1 MAGWTTTIAN
11 HGVVVSAVVAVLTHS
26 PSGLWKCKVP
36 PKDPCTFE
44 IENVPA
50 AEVQTVE
57 AELVEREKDL
67 QSDYE
72 ASRKNFYELVARG
85 KEAIDGIMIVAQE
98 TEQPRAYE
106 VAGQLIKT
114 VTETNQQFMDLQK
127 KVEEIKNMDKKL
139 GNTNIE
145 NALFVGSTAEL
156 QKLLK
161 DKRAWLQ

>member
-1 MAGWTTTIAN
+1 MRDSTIDRKLN
-11 HGVVVSAVVAVLTHS
+11 N
-26 PSGLWKCKVP
+26 
-36 PKDPCTFE
+36 TFE
-44 IENVPA
+44 IENVPT

-98 TEQPRAYE
+98 TDQPRAYE

-161 DKRAWLQ
+161 DKKK

>member
-1 MAGWTTTIAN
+1 MRDSTIDRKLN
-11 HGVVVSAVVAVLTHS
+11 N
-26 PSGLWKCKVP
+26 
-36 PKDPCTFE
+36 TFE
-44 IENVPA
+44 IENVPTV
-50 AEVQTVE
+50 EVQKVE
-57 AELVEREKDL
+57 DELVEREKDL

-127 KVEEIKNMDKKL
+127 KVEDIKNMDKKL

-161 DKRAWLQ
+161 DKRA

>member
-1 MAGWTTTIAN
+1 MRDSTIDRKLN
-11 HGVVVSAVVAVLTHS
+11 N
-26 PSGLWKCKVP
+26 
-36 PKDPCTFE
+36 TFE
-44 IENVPA
+44 IENVEV
-50 AEVQTVE
+50 AEVQPVE
-57 AELVEREKDL
+57 VELAEREKDL

-114 VTETNQQFMDLQK
+114 VSETSQQFMDLQK
-127 KVEEIKNMDKKL
+127 KVEDIKNMDKKL

-161 DKRAWLQ
+161 DKRS

>member
-1 MAGWTTTIAN
+1 MRDSTIDRKLN
-11 HGVVVSAVVAVLTHS
+11 N
-26 PSGLWKCKVP
+26 
-36 PKDPCTFE
+36 TFE
-44 IENVPA
+44 IENVPTV
-50 AEVQTVE
+50 EVQKVE
-57 AELVEREKDL
+57 VELAEREKDL

-98 TEQPRAYE
+98 TDQPRAYE

-127 KVEEIKNMDKKL
+127 KVEDIKNMDKKL

-161 DKRAWLQ
+161 DKRS

>member
-1 MAGWTTTIAN
+1 MRDSTVDRKLN
-11 HGVVVSAVVAVLTHS
+11 N
-26 PSGLWKCKVP
+26 
-36 PKDPCTFE
+36 TFE
-44 IENVPA
+44 IENVPT

-67 QSDYE
+67 QTDYE

-161 DKRAWLQ
+161 DKRA

>member
-1 MAGWTTTIAN
+1 MRDSTIDRKLN
-11 HGVVVSAVVAVLTHS
+11 N
-26 PSGLWKCKVP
+26 
-36 PKDPCTFE
+36 TFE
-44 IENVPA
+44 IENVPVT
-50 AEVQTVE
+50 EVQKVE
-57 AELVEREKDL
+57 DELVEREKDL

-72 ASRKNFYELVARG
+72 ASRKNFYELVERG

-127 KVEEIKNMDKKL
+127 KVEDIKNMDKKL

-161 DKRAWLQ
+161 DKRA

>member
-1 MAGWTTTIAN
+1 MLRKLATLEDSLSQN
-11 HGVVVSAVVAVLTHS
+11 
-26 PSGLWKCKVP
+26 
-36 PKDPCTFE
+36 KDFKKLNNTFE
-44 IENVPA
+44 IENVPV
-50 AEVQTVE
+50 AEVQTAE

-161 DKRAWLQ
+161 DKRA

>member
-1 MAGWTTTIAN
+1 MRDSTVDRKLN
-11 HGVVVSAVVAVLTHS
+11 N
-26 PSGLWKCKVP
+26 
-36 PKDPCTFE
+36 TFE
-44 IENVPA
+44 IENVPT

-57 AELVEREKDL
+57 DELVEREKDL
-67 QSDYE
+67 QTDYE

-161 DKRAWLQ
+161 DKRA

>member
-1 MAGWTTTIAN
+1 MRDSIIDRKLN
-11 HGVVVSAVVAVLTHS
+11 N
-26 PSGLWKCKVP
+26 
-36 PKDPCTFE
+36 TFE
-44 IENVPA
+44 IENVPV
-50 AEVQTVE
+50 AEVQAVE
-57 AELVEREKDL
+57 VELVEREKDL

-85 KEAIDGIMIVAQE
+85 KEAIEGIMIVAQE

-161 DKRAWLQ
+161 DKRV

>member
-1 MAGWTTTIAN
+1 MRDSTVDRKLN
-11 HGVVVSAVVAVLTHS
+11 N
-26 PSGLWKCKVP
+26 
-36 PKDPCTFE
+36 TFE
-44 IENVPA
+44 IENVPTV
-50 AEVQTVE
+50 EVQTVE

-127 KVEEIKNMDKKL
+127 KVEDIKNMDKKL

-161 DKRAWLQ
+161 DKKK

>member
-1 MAGWTTTIAN
+1 MRDSIIDRKLN
-11 HGVVVSAVVAVLTHS
+11 N
-26 PSGLWKCKVP
+26 
-36 PKDPCTFE
+36 TFE
-44 IENVPA
+44 IENGPV

-161 DKRAWLQ
+161 DKRA

>member
-1 MAGWTTTIAN
+1 M
-11 HGVVVSAVVAVLTHS
+11 
-26 PSGLWKCKVP
+26 
-36 PKDPCTFE
+36 
-44 IENVPA
+44 
-50 AEVQTVE
+50 
-57 AELVEREKDL
+57 
-67 QSDYE
+67 
-72 ASRKNFYELVARG
+72 ARG

-161 DKRAWLQ
+161 DKKK

>member
-1 MAGWTTTIAN
+1 MRDSTIDRKLN
-11 HGVVVSAVVAVLTHS
+11 N
-26 PSGLWKCKVP
+26 
-36 PKDPCTFE
+36 TFE
-44 IENVPA
+44 IENVPV
-50 AEVQTVE
+50 AEVQTAE

-161 DKRAWLQ
+161 DKRA

>member
-1 MAGWTTTIAN
+1 MRDSTIDRKLN
-11 HGVVVSAVVAVLTHS
+11 N
-26 PSGLWKCKVP
+26 
-36 PKDPCTFE
+36 TFE
-44 IENVPA
+44 IENVPT

-161 DKRAWLQ
+161 DKRS

>member
-1 MAGWTTTIAN
+1 MRDSTIDRKLN
-11 HGVVVSAVVAVLTHS
+11 N
-26 PSGLWKCKVP
+26 
-36 PKDPCTFE
+36 TFE
-44 IENVPA
+44 IENVPT

-67 QSDYE
+67 QTDYE

-127 KVEEIKNMDKKL
+127 KVEYIKNMDKKL

-161 DKRAWLQ
+161 DKRS

>member
-1 MAGWTTTIAN
+1 MRDSTVDRKLN
-11 HGVVVSAVVAVLTHS
+11 N
-26 PSGLWKCKVP
+26 
-36 PKDPCTFE
+36 TFE
-44 IENVPA
+44 IENVPT

-161 DKRAWLQ
+161 DKRA

>member
-1 MAGWTTTIAN
+1 MRDSTIDRKLN
-11 HGVVVSAVVAVLTHS
+11 N
-26 PSGLWKCKVP
+26 
-36 PKDPCTFE
+36 TFE
-44 IENVPA
+44 IENVPT

-67 QSDYE
+67 QTDYE

-161 DKRAWLQ
+161 DKRA

>member
-1 MAGWTTTIAN
+1 MRDSTIDRKLN
-11 HGVVVSAVVAVLTHS
+11 N
-26 PSGLWKCKVP
+26 
-36 PKDPCTFE
+36 TFE
-44 IENVPA
+44 IENVPTV
-50 AEVQTVE
+50 EVQKVE
-57 AELVEREKDL
+57 VELAEREKDL

-161 DKRAWLQ
+161 DKRA

>member
-1 MAGWTTTIAN
+1 MRDSTIDRKLN
-11 HGVVVSAVVAVLTHS
+11 N
-26 PSGLWKCKVP
+26 
-36 PKDPCTFE
+36 TFE
-44 IENVPA
+44 IENVPT

-127 KVEEIKNMDKKL
+127 KVEEIKNIDKKL

-161 DKRAWLQ
+161 DKRA

>member
-1 MAGWTTTIAN
+1 MRDSTIDRKLN
-11 HGVVVSAVVAVLTHS
+11 N
-26 PSGLWKCKVP
+26 
-36 PKDPCTFE
+36 TFE
-44 IENVPA
+44 IENVPT

-67 QSDYE
+67 QTDYE

-161 DKRAWLQ
+161 DKKK

>member
-1 MAGWTTTIAN
+1 MRDSTIDRKLN
-11 HGVVVSAVVAVLTHS
+11 N
-26 PSGLWKCKVP
+26 
-36 PKDPCTFE
+36 TFE
-44 IENVPA
+44 IENVPT

-72 ASRKNFYELVARG
+72 VSRKNFYELVARG

-98 TEQPRAYE
+98 TDQPRAYE

-127 KVEEIKNMDKKL
+127 KVEDIKNMDKKL

-161 DKRAWLQ
+161 DKRS

>member
-1 MAGWTTTIAN
+1 MRDSTIDRKLN
-11 HGVVVSAVVAVLTHS
+11 N
-26 PSGLWKCKVP
+26 
-36 PKDPCTFE
+36 TFE
-44 IENVPA
+44 IENVEV
-50 AEVQTVE
+50 AEVQPVE
-57 AELVEREKDL
+57 VELAEREKDL

-114 VTETNQQFMDLQK
+114 VSETNQQFMDLQK
-127 KVEEIKNMDKKL
+127 KVEDIKNMDKKL

-161 DKRAWLQ
+161 DKRS

>member
-1 MAGWTTTIAN
+1 MRDSTIDRKLN
-11 HGVVVSAVVAVLTHS
+11 N
-26 PSGLWKCKVP
+26 
-36 PKDPCTFE
+36 TFE
-44 IENVPA
+44 IENVPT

-85 KEAIDGIMIVAQE
+85 KEAIEGIMIVAQE

-161 DKRAWLQ
+161 DKRA

>member
-1 MAGWTTTIAN
+1 MRDSTVDRRLN
-11 HGVVVSAVVAVLTHS
+11 N
-26 PSGLWKCKVP
+26 
-36 PKDPCTFE
+36 TFE
-44 IENVPA
+44 IENVPT

-67 QSDYE
+67 QTDYK

-106 VAGQLIKT
+106 VAGQLIKI

-127 KVEEIKNMDKKL
+127 KVAEIKNMDKKL

-161 DKRAWLQ
+161 DKRA

>member
-1 MAGWTTTIAN
+1 MRDSTIDRKLN
-11 HGVVVSAVVAVLTHS
+11 N
-26 PSGLWKCKVP
+26 
-36 PKDPCTFE
+36 TFE
-44 IENVPA
+44 IENVPT

-161 DKRAWLQ
+161 DKKK

>member
-1 MAGWTTTIAN
+1 MRDSTIDRKLN
-11 HGVVVSAVVAVLTHS
+11 N
-26 PSGLWKCKVP
+26 
-36 PKDPCTFE
+36 TFE
-44 IENVPA
+44 IENVPT

-161 DKRAWLQ
+161 DKRA

>member
-1 MAGWTTTIAN
+1 MRDSTVDRKLN
-11 HGVVVSAVVAVLTHS
+11 N
-26 PSGLWKCKVP
+26 
-36 PKDPCTFE
+36 TFE
-44 IENVPA
+44 IENVPT

-127 KVEEIKNMDKKL
+127 KVEEIKIMDKKL

-145 NALFVGSTAEL
+145 IALFVGSTAEL

-161 DKRAWLQ
+161 DKRA

>member
-1 MAGWTTTIAN
+1 MRDSTIDRKLN
-11 HGVVVSAVVAVLTHS
+11 N
-26 PSGLWKCKVP
+26 
-36 PKDPCTFE
+36 TFE
-44 IENVPA
+44 IENVPTV
-50 AEVQTVE
+50 EVQTVE

-85 KEAIDGIMIVAQE
+85 KEAIEGIMIVAQE

-127 KVEEIKNMDKKL
+127 KVEDIKNMDKKL

-161 DKRAWLQ
+161 DKRA

>member
-1 MAGWTTTIAN
+1 MRDSTIDRKLN
-11 HGVVVSAVVAVLTHS
+11 N
-26 PSGLWKCKVP
+26 
-36 PKDPCTFE
+36 TFE
-44 IENVPA
+44 IENVPT
-50 AEVQTVE
+50 AEVPTVD

-161 DKRAWLQ
+161 DKRA